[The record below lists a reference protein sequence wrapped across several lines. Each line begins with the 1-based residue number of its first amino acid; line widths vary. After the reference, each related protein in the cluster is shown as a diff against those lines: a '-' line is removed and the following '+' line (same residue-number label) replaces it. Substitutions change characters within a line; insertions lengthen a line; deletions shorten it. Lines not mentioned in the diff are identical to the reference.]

1 MAKRIQKQN
10 VRFSLCFAALI
21 SLLTTKVALAES
33 CDAYPYLPLENIIEF
48 DGGGKFKL
56 LSTGSA
62 SVDFDE
68 TSEVMGARRQAEL
81 IAKRS
86 IAEYINQNLASE
98 DAIDSEIATSKT
110 NRKATDGS
118 VVSSAQR
125 NEIKKQIAIIKT
137 RADAVLK
144 GAIPIGSC
152 YTKGREIRVTIG
164 IKSETVSNA
173 ISLGASMGV
182 EKASSYGTS
191 PKKAGESSEDAPTKT
206 PKTQGYDGSRAI
218 NKF

>member
-1 MAKRIQKQN
+1 M
-10 VRFSLCFAALI
+10 
-21 SLLTTKVALAES
+21 AES

-48 DGGGKFKL
+48 DGGGKFKI

-68 TSEVMGARRQAEL
+68 PSEVMSARRQAEL

-86 IAEYINQNLASE
+86 IAEYINQKLASE

-110 NRKATDGS
+110 NQKATDGTA
-118 VVSSAQR
+118 VSSAQR
-125 NEIKKQIAIIKT
+125 NEIKKQISTIKT

-144 GAIPIGSC
+144 GAISIGSC
-152 YTKGREIRVTIG
+152 YTKGREIRVTVG

-173 ISLGASMGV
+173 IGLGASMGV
-182 EKASSYGTS
+182 EKASTYGS
-191 PKKAGESSEDAPTKT
+191 MPKKAGESSEDESTKR